1 MPVAVRRRR
10 PVALPAMMAGA
21 LVAAL
26 LALAGCGEDAPPPG
40 AASAPEQSVLV
51 LAGRL
56 RDNDLVGFARDAIP
70 PGLHPA
76 MAEAW
81 RSGRTRW
88 PLEELPFDHR
98 IPGMLATLSAPGAE
112 KALQRDFDRQFANA
126 HGEIRSAARSLGLFG
141 VKYLESDRSLTADE
155 RHHAVQLVAAFSA
168 WGERARLGDPKR
180 ARATIA
186 RLGLAARRT
195 HLDSEAAFR
204 EAGMDESLRRLG
216 PMWAALKDTLRSYDL
231 DLDESFAGLQATLV
245 ERDGDRARVR
255 MRYPLAGK
263 TIDTTVAVERID
275 GHWYLSDFVRHARAA
290 AAGAQA
296 PAAVPAP
303 AASPQAPPGAMP
315 GPTPGPALGPTPG
328 SQPAP
333 PPG

>member
-1 MPVAVRRRR
+1 MPVVRTRRAAS
-10 PVALPAMMAGA
+10 VLPALMAG
-21 LVAAL
+21 L
-26 LALAGCGEDAPPPG
+26 LALALAACDEATPPPG

-56 RDNDLVGFARDAIP
+56 RDNDLVGFAHDAIP

-88 PLEELPFDHR
+88 PLDELPFDHR
-98 IPGMLATLSAPGAE
+98 IPGMLATLSEPGAE
-112 KALQRDFDRQFANA
+112 KTLQRDFDRQFGNA

-141 VKYLESDRSLTADE
+141 VKYLENDRSLSADE

-168 WGERARLGDPKR
+168 WGEQARLGDPKR
-180 ARATIA
+180 ARAAIA

-195 HLDSEAAFR
+195 HLTSEAAFR
-204 EAGMDESLRRLG
+204 DAGMDESLRRMG
-216 PMWAALKDTLRSYDL
+216 PMWAALKDTLRGYDL
-231 DLDESFAGLQATLV
+231 DLDDSLGKLQATLV

-263 TIDTTVAVERID
+263 TIDTVVAVERID

-290 AAGAQA
+290 TAPRAPGPA
-296 PAAVPAP
+296 PAAVPGTTPAAP
-303 AASPQAPPGAMP
+303 AAPPPPMA
-315 GPTPGPALGPTPG
+315 
-328 SQPAP
+328 AP
-333 PPG
+333 PPA

>member
-10 PVALPAMMAGA
+10 PLALSALMAGA
-21 LVAAL
+21 LVAGL
-26 LALAGCGEDAPPPG
+26 LLGLSGCGEDAPPPG
-40 AASAPEQSVLV
+40 AANAPEQSVLV

-81 RSGRTRW
+81 RNGRTRW

-168 WGERARLGDPKR
+168 WGEQARLGDPKR
-180 ARATIA
+180 ARAAIA

-195 HLDSEAAFR
+195 HLGSEPAFR

-231 DLDESFAGLQATLV
+231 DLDESLGGMQATLV
-245 ERDGDRARVR
+245 ERSGDRARVR

-290 AAGAQA
+290 AAAQRA
-296 PAAVPAP
+296 PAGVPVPAIGTETASPPTAAPP
-303 AASPQAPPGAMP
+303 AARPV
-315 GPTPGPALGPTPG
+315 
-328 SQPAP
+328 P

>member
-1 MPVAVRRRR
+1 
-10 PVALPAMMAGA
+10 MAGV
-21 LVAAL
+21 LVAGL
-26 LALAGCGEDAPPPG
+26 LGLAGCSEEAPPPG

-81 RSGRTRW
+81 RDGRTRW

-98 IPGMLATLSAPGAE
+98 IPGMLATLSEPGAE
-112 KALQRDFDRQFANA
+112 KRLQRDFDRQFANA

-141 VKYLESDRSLTADE
+141 VKYLESDRSLTPDE
-155 RHHAVQLVAAFSA
+155 RHHAVQLVTAFSA

-195 HLDSEAAFR
+195 HLTSEAAFR
-204 EAGMDESLRRLG
+204 EAGMDESLHRLG

-231 DLDESFAGLQATLV
+231 DLDESFGGMQATLV

-290 AAGAQA
+290 AAAQRP
-296 PAAVPAP
+296 PAVV
-303 AASPQAPPGAMP
+303 
-315 GPTPGPALGPTPG
+315 PGPATGPQTPTPPAATA
-328 SQPAP
+328 PAP
-333 PPG
+333 PPA

>member
-1 MPVAVRRRR
+1 MSVVRPRRRA
-10 PVALPAMMAGA
+10 VALPALMAGGLMA
-21 LVAAL
+21 GL

-56 RDNDLVGFARDAIP
+56 RDNDLVGFAHDAIP

-98 IPGMLATLSAPGAE
+98 IPGMLATLSAPGTE

-141 VKYLESDRSLTADE
+141 VKYLEGDRSLTTDE

-168 WGERARLGDPKR
+168 WGERARLGDAKL

-195 HLDSEAAFR
+195 HLASEADFR

-216 PMWAALKDTLRSYDL
+216 PMWAALKDALRGYDL
-231 DLDESFAGLQATLV
+231 DLDESLGGMQATLI

-255 MRYPLAGK
+255 MRYPLGGK
-263 TIDTTVAVERID
+263 AIDTVVAVERID

-290 AAGAQA
+290 TAPRPPAGA
-296 PAAVPAP
+296 PATVPPPTPPPTP
-303 AASPQAPPGAMP
+303 AMPDLPVRSPPPMAAPPRA
-315 GPTPGPALGPTPG
+315 
-328 SQPAP
+328 
-333 PPG
+333 

>member
-1 MPVAVRRRR
+1 MSVVRPRHRSL
-10 PVALPAMMAGA
+10 VLPFLTAG
-21 LVAAL
+21 L

-56 RDNDLVGFARDAIP
+56 RDNDLVGFAHDAIP

-98 IPGMLATLSAPGAE
+98 IPGMLGTLSAPGAE
-112 KALQRDFDRQFANA
+112 KSLQRDFDRQFANA

-141 VKYLESDRSLTADE
+141 VKYLEGDRSLTPDE
-155 RHHAVQLVAAFSA
+155 RHHAVQLIAAFSA
-168 WGERARLGDPKR
+168 WGERARLGEPKR
-180 ARATIA
+180 ARAAIA
-186 RLGLAARRT
+186 RLALAARRT
-195 HLDSEAAFR
+195 HLTSDTAFR

-216 PMWAALKDTLRSYDL
+216 PMWAALKDALRGYDL
-231 DLDESFAGLQATLV
+231 DLDESLGGMQATLV

-290 AAGAQA
+290 TASQPPAGAPVTSPSGGSDA
-296 PAAVPAP
+296 PILPTLPTLPART
-303 AASPQAPPGAMP
+303 PPPMA
-315 GPTPGPALGPTPG
+315 
-328 SQPAP
+328 AP
-333 PPG
+333 PPA

>member
-10 PVALPAMMAGA
+10 PFALPTLMAGA
-21 LVAAL
+21 LVAGL
-26 LALAGCGEDAPPPG
+26 LLGLAGCSAETPPPG

-98 IPGMLATLSAPGAE
+98 IPGMLATLSEPGAE
-112 KALQRDFDRQFANA
+112 KRLQRDFDRQFANA

-168 WGERARLGDPKR
+168 WGEQARLGDPR
-180 ARATIA
+180 QARASIA

-195 HLDSEAAFR
+195 HLTSEAAFR
-204 EAGMDESLRRLG
+204 EAGMDESLQRLG
-216 PMWAALKDTLRSYDL
+216 PMWAALKDTLRGYDL
-231 DLDESFAGLQATLV
+231 DLDESLGGMQATLV
-245 ERDGDRARVR
+245 ERNGDRARVR

-263 TIDTTVAVERID
+263 TIDTIVAVERID

-290 AAGAQA
+290 AAQQA
-296 PAAVPAP
+296 PAGVPLPAAGTPPAGTETTSSPAATPPAP
-303 AASPQAPPGAMP
+303 
-315 GPTPGPALGPTPG
+315 L
-328 SQPAP
+328 PAP
-333 PPG
+333 PPA

>member
-1 MPVAVRRRR
+1 MPVVRPR
-10 PVALPAMMAGA
+10 PRTVTLPALMAGGLMA
-21 LVAAL
+21 GL
-26 LALAGCGEDAPPPG
+26 LALAGCGEDMPPPG

-56 RDNDLVGFARDAIP
+56 RDNDLVGFAHDAIP

-81 RSGRTRW
+81 RTGRTRW

-98 IPGMLATLSAPGAE
+98 IPGMLATLSEPGAE
-112 KALQRDFDRQFANA
+112 KRLQRDFDRQFANA

-141 VKYLESDRSLTADE
+141 VKYLEGDRSLTEDE
-155 RHHAVQLVAAFSA
+155 RHHAVQLITAFSA
-168 WGERARLGDPKR
+168 WGERARLGEPKR
-180 ARATIA
+180 ARASIA
-186 RLGLAARRT
+186 RLALAARRT
-195 HLDSEAAFR
+195 HLTSDTAFR

-216 PMWAALKDTLRSYDL
+216 PMWAALKEALRGYDL
-231 DLDESFAGLQATLV
+231 DLDESLGGMQATLV

-290 AAGAQA
+290 AAPQTPISA
-296 PAAVPAP
+296 PATGPVAAPPPASTAPAP
-303 AASPQAPPGAMP
+303 
-315 GPTPGPALGPTPG
+315 L
-328 SQPAP
+328 PAP
-333 PPG
+333 PPA

>member
-1 MPVAVRRRR
+1 
-10 PVALPAMMAGA
+10 MAG
-21 LVAAL
+21 L

-56 RDNDLVGFARDAIP
+56 RDNDLLGFAHDAIP

-88 PLEELPFDHR
+88 PLDELPFDHR

-126 HGEIRSAARSLGLFG
+126 HGEIRSASRSLGLFG
-141 VKYLESDRSLTADE
+141 VKYLESDRSLTPDE

-168 WGERARLGDPKR
+168 WGERARLGEPKR
-180 ARATIA
+180 ARAAIA

-195 HLDSEAAFR
+195 HLTSDTAFR

-216 PMWAALKDTLRSYDL
+216 PMWAALKDALRGYDL
-231 DLDESFAGLQATLV
+231 DLDESLGGMQATLV

-290 AAGAQA
+290 AAPP
-296 PAAVPAP
+296 PAAPVATPVPP
-303 AASPQAPPGAMP
+303 TTPPSTAASPV
-315 GPTPGPALGPTPG
+315 
-328 SQPAP
+328 P

>member
-1 MPVAVRRRR
+1 MPVVRTRRAAS
-10 PVALPAMMAGA
+10 ALPALMAG
-21 LVAAL
+21 L
-26 LALAGCGEDAPPPG
+26 LALALAACDDAAPPPG

-56 RDNDLVGFARDAIP
+56 RDNDLVGFAHDAIP

-81 RSGRTRW
+81 RAGRTRW

-98 IPGMLATLSAPGAE
+98 IPGMLATLSEPGAE
-112 KALQRDFDRQFANA
+112 KTLQRDFDRQFGNA
-126 HGEIRSAARSLGLFG
+126 HAEIRSAARSLGLFG
-141 VKYLESDRSLTADE
+141 VKYLENDRSLSPDE

-168 WGERARLGDPKR
+168 WGEQARLGDPKR
-180 ARATIA
+180 ARAAIA

-195 HLDSEAAFR
+195 HLTTETAFR
-204 EAGMDESLRRLG
+204 DAGMDESLRRMG

-231 DLDESFAGLQATLV
+231 DLDDSLGKLEATLV

-263 TIDTTVAVERID
+263 TIDTVVAVERID
-275 GHWYLSDFVRHARAA
+275 DHWYLSDFVRHARAA
-290 AAGAQA
+290 TAPRA
-296 PAAVPAP
+296 PAPAPPAVPGTTPAVPA
-303 AASPQAPPGAMP
+303 
-315 GPTPGPALGPTPG
+315 
-328 SQPAP
+328 AP
-333 PPG
+333 PPPATTPPPA

>member
-1 MPVAVRRRR
+1 MPVVRPRRR
-10 PVALPAMMAGA
+10 PVALPALMAG
-21 LVAAL
+21 L

-56 RDNDLVGFARDAIP
+56 RDNDLVGFAHDAIP

-112 KALQRDFDRQFANA
+112 KTLQRDFDRQFANA

-141 VKYLESDRSLTADE
+141 VKYLESDRSLTPDE
-155 RHHAVQLVAAFSA
+155 RHHAVQLIAAFSA
-168 WGERARLGDPKR
+168 WGERARLGEPKR
-180 ARATIA
+180 ARAAIA
-186 RLGLAARRT
+186 RLALAARRT
-195 HLDSEAAFR
+195 HLSSDTAFR

-216 PMWAALKDTLRSYDL
+216 PMWASLKDALRGYDL
-231 DLDESFAGLQATLV
+231 DLDESLGGMQATLV

-290 AAGAQA
+290 TAPQPPAGA
-296 PAAVPAP
+296 PVT
-303 AASPQAPPGAMP
+303 SPPG
-315 GPTPGPALGPTPG
+315 GPDAPILPTLPARTPPPMA
-328 SQPAP
+328 AP
-333 PPG
+333 PPA

>member
-1 MPVAVRRRR
+1 MPVVRTRRAAS
-10 PVALPAMMAGA
+10 VLPALMAGL
-21 LVAAL
+21 LV
-26 LALAGCGEDAPPPG
+26 LALAACDEASPPPG

-56 RDNDLVGFARDAIP
+56 RDNDLVGFAHDAIP

-88 PLEELPFDHR
+88 PLDELPFDHR
-98 IPGMLATLSAPGAE
+98 IPGMLATLSEPGAE
-112 KALQRDFDRQFANA
+112 KTLQRDFDRQFGNA

-141 VKYLESDRSLTADE
+141 VKYLENDRSLSADE

-168 WGERARLGDPKR
+168 WGEQARLGDPKR
-180 ARATIA
+180 ARAAIA

-195 HLDSEAAFR
+195 HLTSEAAFR
-204 EAGMDESLRRLG
+204 DAGMDESLRRMG
-216 PMWAALKDTLRSYDL
+216 PMWAALKDALRGYDL
-231 DLDESFAGLQATLV
+231 DLDDSLGKLQATLV

-263 TIDTTVAVERID
+263 TIDTVVAVERID

-290 AAGAQA
+290 TAPRA
-296 PAAVPAP
+296 PALAPTAGPGTTPAVPA
-303 AASPQAPPGAMP
+303 
-315 GPTPGPALGPTPG
+315 
-328 SQPAP
+328 AP
-333 PPG
+333 PPPVAAPPPA

>member
-1 MPVAVRRRR
+1 MLAAARRRR
-10 PVALPAMMAGA
+10 PLVLPALMACT
-21 LVAAL
+21 LVAAWL
-26 LALAGCGEDAPPPG
+26 GLAGCSEDAPPPG

-56 RDNDLVGFARDAIP
+56 RDNDLLGFARDAIP

-81 RSGRTRW
+81 RNGRTRW

-98 IPGMLATLSAPGAE
+98 IPGLLATLSAQGAE

-141 VKYLESDRSLTADE
+141 VKYLESDRSLTSDE

-168 WGERARLGDPKR
+168 WGERARLGDPR
-180 ARATIA
+180 HARAAIA
-186 RLGLAARRT
+186 RLSLAARRT
-195 HLDSEAAFR
+195 HLASEASFS

-216 PMWAALKDTLRSYDL
+216 PMWAALKDTLRSYEM
-231 DLDESFAGLQATLV
+231 DLDESLGGMEATLV
-245 ERDGDRARVR
+245 ERNGNHARVR

-290 AAGAQA
+290 TAPQPPAAA
-296 PAAVPAP
+296 PAGGTQTPTPPAATGPAP
-303 AASPQAPPGAMP
+303 
-315 GPTPGPALGPTPG
+315 L
-328 SQPAP
+328 PAP
-333 PPG
+333 PRA

>member
-1 MPVAVRRRR
+1 MPVVLTRRAAS
-10 PVALPAMMAGA
+10 ALPALMAGLLA
-21 LVAAL
+21 

-56 RDNDLVGFARDAIP
+56 RDNDLVGFAHDAIP

-98 IPGMLATLSAPGAE
+98 IPGMLATLSQPGAE
-112 KALQRDFDRQFANA
+112 KTLQRDFDRQFGNA

-141 VKYLESDRSLTADE
+141 VKYLENDRSLSADE

-180 ARATIA
+180 ARAAIA

-195 HLDSEAAFR
+195 HLTSEAAFR
-204 EAGMDESLRRLG
+204 DAGMDESLRRMG

-231 DLDESFAGLQATLV
+231 DLDDSLGKLEATLV

-263 TIDTTVAVERID
+263 TIDTVVAVERID
-275 GHWYLSDFVRHARAA
+275 DHWYLSDFVRHARAA
-290 AAGAQA
+290 TA
-296 PAAVPAP
+296 PRVPAP
-303 AASPQAPPGAMP
+303 APAAGPGTMPAASGAPPP
-315 GPTPGPALGPTPG
+315 PV
-328 SQPAP
+328 PAP
-333 PPG
+333 PPA

>member
-1 MPVAVRRRR
+1 MPVVRTRRRT
-10 PVALPAMMAGA
+10 AATLPALMAGLLA
-21 LVAAL
+21 

-56 RDNDLVGFARDAIP
+56 RDNDLVGFAHDAIP

-88 PLEELPFDHR
+88 PLDELPFDHR
-98 IPGMLATLSAPGAE
+98 IPGMLATLSEPGAE
-112 KALQRDFDRQFANA
+112 KRLQRDFDRQFGNA

-141 VKYLESDRSLTADE
+141 VKYLENDRSLSADE

-168 WGERARLGDPKR
+168 WGEQARLGDPKR
-180 ARATIA
+180 ARAALA

-195 HLDSEAAFR
+195 HLTSEAAFR
-204 EAGMDESLRRLG
+204 EAGMDESLRRMG
-216 PMWAALKDTLRSYDL
+216 PMWAALKDTLRSYNL
-231 DLDESFAGLQATLV
+231 DLDDSLGKLEATVV

-255 MRYPLAGK
+255 MRYPLAGR
-263 TIDTTVAVERID
+263 TIDTVVAVERID
-275 GHWYLSDFVRHARAA
+275 DHWYLSDFVRHARAA
-290 AAGAQA
+290 TT
-296 PAAVPAP
+296 PPPPSTPAP
-303 AASPQAPPGAMP
+303 ASTVPGATPASPAVPPP
-315 GPTPGPALGPTPG
+315 PAT
-328 SQPAP
+328 AP
-333 PPG
+333 PPA

>member
-1 MPVAVRRRR
+1 MPVVRPSPRSL
-10 PVALPAMMAGA
+10 ALPALMAGA
-21 LVAAL
+21 LKVAVLVAGL
-26 LALAGCGEDAPPPG
+26 LALTACGEDAPPPG
-40 AASAPEQSVLV
+40 PAMAPEQSVLV

-56 RDNDLVGFARDAIP
+56 RDNDLVGFAHDAIP

-81 RSGRTRW
+81 RTGRTRW

-112 KALQRDFDRQFANA
+112 KTLQRDFDRQFANA

-141 VKYLESDRSLTADE
+141 VKYLEGDRSLTPDE

-168 WGERARLGDPKR
+168 WGEQARLGDPKL

-195 HLDSEAAFR
+195 HLASDADFR

-216 PMWAALKDTLRSYDL
+216 PMWAALKDALRGYDL
-231 DLDESFAGLQATLV
+231 DLDESLGSMQATLV
-245 ERDGDRARVR
+245 ERDGNRARVR
-255 MRYPLAGK
+255 LHYPLAGK
-263 TIDTTVAVERID
+263 TIDTVVAVERID
-275 GHWYLSDFVRHARAA
+275 SHWYLSDFVRHARAA
-290 AAGAQA
+290 TAPQPPAGA
-296 PAAVPAP
+296 PT
-303 AASPQAPPGAMP
+303 ASPPVDRDQPSMPALPARDTPPMAAPPRA
-315 GPTPGPALGPTPG
+315 
-328 SQPAP
+328 
-333 PPG
+333 

>member
-1 MPVAVRRRR
+1 MPVVRTRRAAS
-10 PVALPAMMAGA
+10 VLPALMAGL
-21 LVAAL
+21 LV
-26 LALAGCGEDAPPPG
+26 LALAACDEASPPPG

-56 RDNDLVGFARDAIP
+56 RDNDLVGFAHDAIP

-88 PLEELPFDHR
+88 PLDELPFDHR
-98 IPGMLATLSAPGAE
+98 IPGMLATLSEPGAE
-112 KALQRDFDRQFANA
+112 KTLQRDFDRQFGNA

-141 VKYLESDRSLTADE
+141 VKYLENDRSLSADE

-168 WGERARLGDPKR
+168 WGEQARLGDPKR
-180 ARATIA
+180 ARAAIA

-195 HLDSEAAFR
+195 HLTSEAAFR
-204 EAGMDESLRRLG
+204 DAGMDESLRRMG
-216 PMWAALKDTLRSYDL
+216 PMWAALKDALRGYDL
-231 DLDESFAGLQATLV
+231 DLDDSLGKLQATLV

-263 TIDTTVAVERID
+263 TIDTVVAVERID

-290 AAGAQA
+290 TAPRAPALA
-296 PAAVPAP
+296 PAAGPGTTPAVPA
-303 AASPQAPPGAMP
+303 APHPPVA
-315 GPTPGPALGPTPG
+315 
-328 SQPAP
+328 AP
-333 PPG
+333 PPA

>member
-1 MPVAVRRRR
+1 MPVVRTRRAAS
-10 PVALPAMMAGA
+10 ALPALMAGLLA
-21 LVAAL
+21 

-56 RDNDLVGFARDAIP
+56 RDNDLVGFAHDAIP

-98 IPGMLATLSAPGAE
+98 IPGMLATLSEPGAE
-112 KALQRDFDRQFANA
+112 KTLQRDFDRQFGNA

-141 VKYLESDRSLTADE
+141 VKYLENDRSLSADE

-168 WGERARLGDPKR
+168 WGERARLGDSKR
-180 ARATIA
+180 ARAAIA

-195 HLDSEAAFR
+195 HLTSEAAFR
-204 EAGMDESLRRLG
+204 DAGMDESLRRMG

-231 DLDESFAGLQATLV
+231 DLDDSLGKLEATLV

-263 TIDTTVAVERID
+263 TIDTVVAVERID
-275 GHWYLSDFVRHARAA
+275 DHWYLSDFVRHARAA
-290 AAGAQA
+290 TA
-296 PAAVPAP
+296 PRVPAP
-303 AASPQAPPGAMP
+303 APAAGPGTMPAASGAPPP
-315 GPTPGPALGPTPG
+315 PV
-328 SQPAP
+328 PAP
-333 PPG
+333 PPA

>member
-1 MPVAVRRRR
+1 MPVVHTRRAAS
-10 PVALPAMMAGA
+10 ALPALMAGLLA
-21 LVAAL
+21 

-56 RDNDLVGFARDAIP
+56 RDNDLVGFAHDAIP

-98 IPGMLATLSAPGAE
+98 IPGMLATLSQPGAE
-112 KALQRDFDRQFANA
+112 KTLQRDFDRQFGNA

-141 VKYLESDRSLTADE
+141 VKYLENDRSLSADE

-180 ARATIA
+180 ARAAIA

-195 HLDSEAAFR
+195 HLTSEAAFR
-204 EAGMDESLRRLG
+204 DAGMDESLRRMG

-231 DLDESFAGLQATLV
+231 DLDDSLGKLEATLV

-263 TIDTTVAVERID
+263 TIDTVVAVERID
-275 GHWYLSDFVRHARAA
+275 DHWYLSDFVRHARAA
-290 AAGAQA
+290 TA
-296 PAAVPAP
+296 PRVPAP
-303 AASPQAPPGAMP
+303 APAAGPGTMPAASG
-315 GPTPGPALGPTPG
+315 
-328 SQPAP
+328 AP
-333 PPG
+333 PPPVPTPPPA

>member
-1 MPVAVRRRR
+1 MSVAVRRRR
-10 PVALPAMMAGA
+10 PLALPVLMAGA
-21 LVAAL
+21 LVAGL
-26 LALAGCGEDAPPPG
+26 LLGLAGCGEDAPPPG

-81 RSGRTRW
+81 RSGHTRW

-98 IPGMLATLSAPGAE
+98 IPGMLATLSEPGAE
-112 KALQRDFDRQFANA
+112 KRLQRDFDRQFANA

-141 VKYLESDRSLTADE
+141 VKYLESDRSLTPDE

-168 WGERARLGDPKR
+168 WGEEARLGDPKR
-180 ARATIA
+180 ARAAIA

-195 HLDSEAAFR
+195 HLDSDAAFR

-216 PMWAALKDTLRSYDL
+216 PMWAALKDTLRGYDL
-231 DLDESFAGLQATLV
+231 DLDESFGGMQATLV

-255 MRYPLAGK
+255 MRYPLAGR

-290 AAGAQA
+290 AAAQQA
-296 PAAVPAP
+296 PAGPPLPGTGRPPAGAGTASPP
-303 AASPQAPPGAMP
+303 AALPSAAR
-315 GPTPGPALGPTPG
+315 
-328 SQPAP
+328 PAP